1 MAHAVTDPRDAQTA
15 ERRRLYPVKHVC
27 APPREAAPL
36 YDHRVDYYW
45 SKARS
50 QRVYSRISLVKV
62 PARGTEVFYPRS
74 PGD

>member
-1 MAHAVTDPRDAQTA
+1 MTPWCA
-15 ERRRLYPVKHVC
+15 KHVC

-50 QRVYSRISLVKV
+50 QRVYSRISLVKA
-62 PARGTEVFYPRS
+62 PEVFLPVLPTEITRRLIEILPIGHMY
-74 PGD
+74 GTILV